1 MQASLYLS
9 ALTRTITRGTRGPTG
24 LADSGQRTSLLHCGP
39 CVVLCP
45 ADSAIS
51 LLRVVPVP
59 SVAPCNEFLRALC
72 YLRNL
77 VSKRTVQPKL
87 TALFVVLTVLTAV
100 LVTIAWQQADP
111 QLRGFT
117 RARARAHLDIE
128 KRFLTLPDSDRIKS
142 AHQFLTDKPH
152 VAGSPRDRELAEWTR
167 DKFKEYG
174 LDDVEI
180 TTHEVLLPY
189 AEEVSVEMTAP
200 RMWRASMREDP
211 IPGDPYTQ
219 ASVEEVGLPYHAY
232 SASGDVTAPV
242 IYAGSGNPADY
253 DWLAKQGIDVRGKL
267 VLVRYSVPYSYR
279 GFKALTAQQR
289 GAAGILIYS
298 DPADD
303 GYAKGKVYPEGPWGP
318 ESHIQR
324 GGIVYDFLV
333 PGDPL
338 TPGWASVPGAQRIAA
353 SDAVSLP
360 KIISVPLSYK
370 DARVILAS
378 LTGPEVPEPWRGALP
393 LTYRTGAGETTLRVR
408 MRADDRIRPIWTVTG
423 AFRGTERPD
432 EVVIVGNH
440 RDAWIYGGVD
450 PSSGS
455 AAMMELARTLG
466 ELKKSGWQ
474 PARTILFAS
483 WDAEEFT
490 LTSSTEWGEQHAS
503 SLRDKAVAYL
513 NVDSAASGP
522 DLSIA
527 AVPALNQLIEDVTRA
542 VRDPGS
548 RVTLAARA
556 RDHASRERGVLPTG
570 SAGEMIDNR
579 LGSGSDYTV
588 FLNFLG
594 VPVADLS
601 FDGPYG
607 VYHSIYD
614 NHQWVATIGD
624 PGFTYHVALVQLW
637 GLLALRLAQADVIPL
652 DYVPYADR
660 VTDFAKEVGRRW
672 TSAGDTSDR
681 LADVRAAATELRSAA
696 ELFNARARTALTK
709 SDSGAVTKLNRHLI
723 AVERALLDPAGLPG
737 RSWYRH
743 VVYAPK
749 FTYAPEILPGVAEA
763 VDSGDHAR
771 ATAQAGR
778 LAQALRR
785 AAAAL
790 NAAEN

>member
-1 MQASLYLS
+1 MHVRI
-9 ALTRTITRGTRGPTG
+9 ALP
-24 LADSGQRTSLLHCGP
+24 LALLIAA
-39 CVVLCP
+39 L
-45 ADSAIS
+45 
-51 LLRVVPVP
+51 
-59 SVAPCNEFLRALC
+59 VA
-72 YLRNL
+72 
-77 VSKRTVQPKL
+77 
-87 TALFVVLTVLTAV
+87 
-100 LVTIAWQQADP
+100 IAWQQADAG
-111 QLRGFT
+111 LRGFT
-117 RARARAHLDIE
+117 RARADAHLQLE
-128 KRFLTLPDSDRIKS
+128 QRFLKLPNAERIKG
-142 AHQFLTDKPH
+142 AHQVLTDKPH
-152 VAGSPRDRELAEWTR
+152 IAGSPRDRELAEWTR

-174 LDDVEI
+174 LEEVEI

-189 AEEVSVEMTAP
+189 PEEVSVEMTAP
-200 RMWRASMREDP
+200 TTWRASMREDP
-211 IPGDPYTQ
+211 IAIDPHTR
-219 ASVEEVGLPYHAY
+219 APVEQLGLPYHAY
-232 SASGDVTAPV
+232 SASGDITAPV

-253 DWLAKQGIDVRGKL
+253 DWLKTQGIDVRGKL

-289 GAAGILIYS
+289 GAAGLLIYS

-303 GYAKGKVYPEGPWGP
+303 GFAKGKVYPDGPWGP

-324 GGIVYDFLV
+324 GGIVYDFMV

-338 TPGWASVPGAQRIAA
+338 TPGWASVPGAQRIHA
-353 SDAVSLP
+353 SEAVSLP
-360 KIISVPLSYK
+360 RIVSVPLSFK
-370 DARVILAS
+370 DARVILGS

-393 LTYRTGAGETTLRVR
+393 LTYRTGAGETILRVR

-423 AFRGTERPD
+423 MLRGAERPD
-432 EVVIVGNH
+432 QVVIVGNH

-455 AAMMELARTLG
+455 AALMELARTLG
-466 ELKKSGWQ
+466 ELQQTGWR

-503 SLRDKAVAYL
+503 WLRDHAVAYL

-522 DLSIA
+522 NLSIA
-527 AVPALNQLIEDVTRA
+527 AVPALNHLIEDVTRV
-542 VRDPGS
+542 VRHPRS
-548 RVTLAARA
+548 SVTLAARA
-556 RDHASRERGVLPTG
+556 RDRASRERGVLPTG

-594 VPVADLS
+594 VPIADLS

-607 VYHSIYD
+607 VYHSMYD
-614 NHQWVATIGD
+614 THRWVATIGD
-624 PGFTYHVALVQLW
+624 PGFRYHVALVQLW
-637 GLLALRLAQADVIPL
+637 GLLALRLTQADVLPL
-652 DYVPYADR
+652 DYVPYAER
-660 VTDFAKEVGRRW
+660 VATFANEVGRRW
-672 TSAGDTSDR
+672 VAPGNTSDTSDR
-681 LADVRAAATELRSAA
+681 LADVRAAAMELRSAA
-696 ELFNARARTALTK
+696 ELFNSRVRQALTK
-709 SDSGAVTKLNRHLI
+709 SDTPAITKLNHRLI

-763 VDSGDHAR
+763 VDSGDHPR
-771 ATAQAGR
+771 AIVQAER

-790 NAAEN
+790 DEARN

>member
-1 MQASLYLS
+1 M
-9 ALTRTITRGTRGPTG
+9 
-24 LADSGQRTSLLHCGP
+24 
-39 CVVLCP
+39 
-45 ADSAIS
+45 
-51 LLRVVPVP
+51 
-59 SVAPCNEFLRALC
+59 RAG
-72 YLRNL
+72 
-77 VSKRTVQPKL
+77 
-87 TALFVVLTVLTAV
+87 V
-100 LVTIAWQQADP
+100 LVPLTLITAALVTVAWQQATPD
-111 QLRGFT
+111 LRGFT
-117 RARARAHLDIE
+117 SARADAHRDLE
-128 KRFLTLPDSDRIKS
+128 RRFLTLPTADRIKD
-142 AHQFLTDKPH
+142 AHQFLADKPH
-152 VAGSPRDRELAEWTR
+152 IAGSPRDRELAEWTR
-167 DKFKEYG
+167 DTFTEYG

-200 RMWRASMREDP
+200 TIWRASMREEP
-211 IPGDPYTQ
+211 IPGDRYTQ
-219 ASVEEVGLPYHAY
+219 ASVDELGLPYHAY
-232 SASGDVTAPV
+232 SASGDITAPV

-253 DWLAKQGIDVRGKL
+253 DWLATQGIDVRGKL

-289 GAAGILIYS
+289 GAAGLLIYS

-303 GYAKGKVYPEGPWGP
+303 GYAKGKVYPDGPWGP
-318 ESHIQR
+318 DSHIQR
-324 GGIVYDFLV
+324 GGIVYDFMV

-338 TPGWASVPGAQRIAA
+338 TPGWASVPGARRLQA
-353 SDAVSLP
+353 SDAISLP
-360 KIISVPLSYK
+360 TIVSVPLSYR

-378 LTGPEVPEPWRGALP
+378 LTGPEVPERWRGALP
-393 LTYRTGAGETTLRVR
+393 LTYRAGAGETILRVR
-408 MRADDRIRPIWTVTG
+408 MRGDDRIRPIWTVTG
-423 AFRGTERPD
+423 VLRGAERPD

-455 AAMMELARTLG
+455 AALMELARTLG
-466 ELKKSGWQ
+466 ALKKSGWK

-503 SLRDKAVAYL
+503 WLRDKAVAYL

-522 DLSIA
+522 NLSIA
-527 AVPALNQLIEDVTRA
+527 AVPALNGAIEDVARV

-556 RDHASRERGVLPTG
+556 RDRASRERGVLPTG

-607 VYHSIYD
+607 VYHSMYD
-614 NHQWVATIGD
+614 NHRWVATIGD
-624 PGFTYHVALVQLW
+624 PGFRYHVALVQLW
-637 GLLALRLAQADVIPL
+637 GLLALRLAQADVLPL

-672 TSAGDTSDR
+672 MGAGDTHDR
-681 LADVRAAATELRSAA
+681 LADVRTAATELRSAA
-696 ELFNARARTALTK
+696 ELFNSRVRNALTK
-709 SDSGAVTKLNRHLI
+709 SDTPAIRILNRQLI

-771 ATAQAGR
+771 ATAQAER

-790 NAAEN
+790 TAAEP

>member
-1 MQASLYLS
+1 MPA
-9 ALTRTITRGTRGPTG
+9 R
-24 LADSGQRTSLLHCGP
+24 LLVP
-39 CVVLCP
+39 LVL
-45 ADSAIS
+45 
-51 LLRVVPVP
+51 
-59 SVAPCNEFLRALC
+59 
-72 YLRNL
+72 
-77 VSKRTVQPKL
+77 L
-87 TALFVVLTVLTAV
+87 TAA
-100 LVTIAWQQADP
+100 LVTAAWQLAEP
-111 QLRGFT
+111 ELRGFAKT
-117 RARARAHLDIE
+117 RAQAHLQLE
-128 KRFLTLPDSDRIKS
+128 QRFLNLPSSDRIRD
-142 AHQFLTDKPH
+142 AHQFLADKPH
-152 VAGSPRDRELAEWTR
+152 IAGSPRDRELAEWTR

-174 LDDVEI
+174 LDEVEI

-189 AEEVSVEMTAP
+189 PEEVSVEMTAP
-200 RMWRASMREDP
+200 RAWRASMREDP
-211 IPGDPYTQ
+211 IAGDPHTQ
-219 ASVEEVGLPYHAY
+219 ALVEQLGLPYHAY
-232 SASGDVTAPV
+232 SASGDITAPV

-253 DWLAKQGIDVRGKL
+253 DWLAAQGIDVKGKL

-289 GAAGILIYS
+289 GAAGLLIYS

-303 GYAKGKVYPEGPWGP
+303 GYGKGKVYPDGPWGP

-324 GGIVYDFLV
+324 GGIVYDFMV

-338 TPGWASVPGAQRIAA
+338 TPGWASTAGAQRISA
-353 SDAVSLP
+353 SDAISLP
-360 KIISVPLSYK
+360 KIVSVPLSFK

-378 LTGPEVPEPWRGALP
+378 LTGPEVPESWRGALP
-393 LTYRTGAGETTLRVR
+393 LTYRTGSGETTLRVR

-423 AFRGTERPD
+423 MLRGAARPD
-432 EVVIVGNH
+432 EVIIVGNH

-455 AAMMELARTLG
+455 AALMELARTLG
-466 ELKKSGWQ
+466 ELKKTGWR
-474 PARTILFAS
+474 PARTMLFAS

-503 SLRDKAVAYL
+503 WLRDNAVAYL

-522 DLSIA
+522 NLSIA
-527 AVPALNQLIEDVTRA
+527 AVPSLNHLVEDVTRV

-548 RVTLAARA
+548 RLTLAARA
-556 RDHASRERGVLPTG
+556 RDRASRERGVLPTG
-570 SAGEMIDNR
+570 SAGEVIDNR

-607 VYHSIYD
+607 VYHSMYD
-614 NHQWVATIGD
+614 NHRWVATIGD
-624 PGFTYHVALVQLW
+624 PGFRYHAALVQLW

-652 DYVPYADR
+652 DYVPYAER
-660 VTDFAKEVGRRW
+660 VAEFAREVGRRW
-672 TSAGDTSDR
+672 VAAGDTTDR
-681 LADVRAAATELRSAA
+681 LADVRAAAAELRGAA
-696 ELFNARARTALTK
+696 EVFNTRARSALTK
-709 SDSGAVTKLNRHLI
+709 FDTSVITMLNRQVI

-743 VVYAPK
+743 LVYAPK
-749 FTYAPEILPGVAEA
+749 FTYAPEVLPGVAEA

-771 ATAQAGR
+771 AMAQADR

-785 AAAAL
+785 AAATL
-790 NAAEN
+790 KVAEN